1 MTTPPSIRARLAST
15 LAAFAV
21 VSGLAVAAA
30 VWGAVQHEADELLDG
45 SLSASA
51 AVLAGL
57 LAQGS
62 TQEGDVAPPPR
73 VGPQTQAPPEDVEF
87 AWQLVDADGAVRRR
101 SAHAPGAAFASPPRF
116 GFSDSG
122 QWRLL
127 GLPFAN
133 PGQVLYVAQNR
144 AERQEAI
151 VEIAVRSAAA
161 ALAVSVLGMLW
172 MRRQVARELEP
183 LEALSRAVTRFDP
196 LRPDA
201 PLGAALRAEFVP
213 VHRAIDLLG
222 RGLAQRVANERVVTA
237 HAAHALR
244 TPLAGIDAQLA
255 VALREAPPELRPRLG
270 RVRAAAEHLQ
280 RVVVALL
287 ALFRAGS
294 ELHLQEV
301 DVAGLLGNMPIDG
314 LAVDVVTAATLTAD
328 PDLLAAALLNLL
340 DNALRHGARQVTLSV
355 NGSVLRLR
363 DDGPG
368 VPTQRRIALQEALD
382 QQAYERPLG
391 SGLAVAD
398 RVARAH
404 GGALRLV
411 ESDCG
416 FEIELALAAVPA
428 AEDEGA

>member
-1 MTTPPSIRARLAST
+1 MTTPPSIRARLART
-15 LAAFAV
+15 LAGFSI

-30 VWGAVQHEADELLDG
+30 VWGAVQHEANELLDG

-51 AVLAGL
+51 AVLSGL
-57 LAQGS
+57 LALDTVQA
-62 TQEGDVAPPPR
+62 VAVAAPVNPP
-73 VGPQTQAPPEDVEF
+73 QMETPPEDVEF
-87 AWQLVDADGAVRRR
+87 AWQLVDADGVVRRR
-101 SAHAPGAAFASPPRF
+101 SAHAPTLAFASPPHF
-116 GFSDSG
+116 GFSDMG

-127 GLPFAN
+127 GQPFATA
-133 PGQVLYVAQNR
+133 GQVLYVAQNR
-144 AERQEAI
+144 AERREAT

-161 ALAVSVLGMLW
+161 ALAVSMLGVLW
-172 MRRQVARELEP
+172 MRRQVGRELEP
-183 LEALSRAVTRFDP
+183 LESLSRAVARFDP

-201 PLGAALRAEFVP
+201 PLGAPLRAEFVP

-222 RGLAQRVANERVVTA
+222 HGLAQRVANERVVTA

-255 VALREAPPELRPRLG
+255 VAWREAPAALRPRLG

-294 ELHLQEV
+294 ALDLQQV
-301 DVAGLLGNMPIDG
+301 DVATLLGGVPIEG
-314 LAVDVVTAATLTAD
+314 LAVNVAAPASLTAD

-355 NGSVLRLR
+355 DGSVLRLQ

-368 VPTQRRIALQEALD
+368 VSADRRIALQVALD
-382 QQAYERPLG
+382 RQAYERPLG
-391 SGLAVAD
+391 SGLMVAD

-411 ESDCG
+411 ARERG
-416 FEIELALAAVPA
+416 FEIELGLAAAPA
-428 AEDEGA
+428 AGPEGA